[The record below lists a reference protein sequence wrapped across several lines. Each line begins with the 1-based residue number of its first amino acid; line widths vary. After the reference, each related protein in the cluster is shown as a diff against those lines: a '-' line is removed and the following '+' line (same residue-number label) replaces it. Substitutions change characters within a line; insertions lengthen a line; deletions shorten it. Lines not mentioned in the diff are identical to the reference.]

1 MSEEK
6 FKNLSDL
13 MGVNV
18 KTTESPKSIKKR
30 EEKFFLE
37 LMEILCQVE
46 AYSKVAETI
55 GLNLTDY
62 ENNHFRVIEMLLE
75 KVYGE
80 FATTVT
86 IWWVFESL
94 TPEGDVYPLVDE
106 NGVKHI
112 IKTPL
117 QLYKFIKQ
125 NDGK

>member
-1 MSEEK
+1 
-6 FKNLSDL
+6 
-13 MGVNV
+13 MGANV

-94 TPEGDVYPLVDE
+94 TPDGDVYPLVDE